1 MTGVSLLRRLAL
13 AAMAVLS
20 SFVGLGLAG
29 AEDAVSVDQHVAL
42 ANQALKQSTFP
53 GKADYAK
60 LGAWLS
66 HRQFNELERFYGR
79 IFQLLKQD
87 IRYESC
93 VTAAYG
99 IFSQGVSLADLDAW
113 VDETHSDIA
122 YTARGLYKMRM
133 GINIR
138 GTTTIDKVTPEE
150 SQSMEDWHAQATADL
165 QLAIQKNPKS
175 IMAYDGLLTIAS
187 NTLSE
192 SLPKSDILEKALD
205 ADPRSYQIRAT
216 YLFFLKPRWGGS
228 YQEMREFAQDSQQF
242 LELNP
247 RLLNL
252 KGGVDDDLA
261 DLAITDRKY
270 DLALKHYTAALQY
283 GDRVL
288 WLVARGAC
296 YYHKKQFDKALVDFK
311 KALFYDPQDR
321 DAIEWLDYAR
331 GAIDGRYPFK
341 G

>member
-1 MTGVSLLRRLAL
+1 M
-13 AAMAVLS
+13 
-20 SFVGLGLAG
+20 
-29 AEDAVSVDQHVAL
+29 
-42 ANQALKQSTFP
+42 
-53 GKADYAK
+53 
-60 LGAWLS
+60 
-66 HRQFNELERFYGR
+66 
-79 IFQLLKQD
+79 
-87 IRYESC
+87 
-93 VTAAYG
+93 TAAYG

-165 QLAIQKNPKS
+165 QLAIQKDPKS

-228 YQEMREFAQDSQQF
+228 YQEMREIR
-242 LELNP
+242 P
-247 RLLNL
+247 RQPA
-252 KGGVDDDLA
+252 VS
-261 DLAITDRKY
+261 
-270 DLALKHYTAALQY
+270 
-283 GDRVL
+283 
-288 WLVARGAC
+288 
-296 YYHKKQFDKALVDFK
+296 
-311 KALFYDPQDR
+311 
-321 DAIEWLDYAR
+321 
-331 GAIDGRYPFK
+331 
-341 G
+341 